1 MMFIVPKPPT
11 TPLATVVMERL
22 QRVYRAAADP
32 HRAAGMRAYMRDQF
46 PFLGLPA
53 PAQATLNREVLAGSA
68 RPVEA
73 DLRAI
78 ALHCWALEEREFQ
91 YFGQKL
97 LRRHAKVLSSG
108 FLDTTRTLIT
118 TKPWWDTVDE
128 LAAHVVGPLVAADP
142 PLARTMDAWAQDGD
156 KWLVRTAILYQNRYR
171 EATDAQ
177 RLFGYCADQAEHT
190 DFFIRKAIGWALR
203 EYAKTDPDA
212 VRTFVARHRG
222 TLSGL
227 SAREALRNI
236 HKETF
241 SARWGGFARTQP
253 AVPPARVAFVG
264 MHRRTRARGLLGR
277 WDHWATDR
285 S

>member
-11 TPLATVVMERL
+11 TPLATTVMERL

-32 HRAAGMRAYMRDQF
+32 ARAVGMRAYMRDQF

-53 PAQATLNREVLAGSA
+53 PTQAVLNREVLRGVG
-68 RPVEA
+68 RPAEV

-78 ALHCWALEEREFQ
+78 ALQCWVLDEREFQ
-91 YFGQKL
+91 YFGQRL
-97 LRRHAKVLSSG
+97 LRRHAKVLTSG
-108 FLDTTRTLIT
+108 FLATAHILIS
-118 TKPWWDTVDE
+118 TKSWWDTVDE

-142 PLARTMDAWAQDGD
+142 ALALTIDAWAQDAD

-177 RLFGYCADQAEHT
+177 RLFRICADQAEST

-212 VRTFVARHRG
+212 VRAFVASHRG
-222 TLSGL
+222 TLSSL

-236 HKETF
+236 
-241 SARWGGFARTQP
+241 R
-253 AVPPARVAFVG
+253 
-264 MHRRTRARGLLGR
+264 
-277 WDHWATDR
+277 
-285 S
+285 